1 MSVIARDAVASD
13 HLVYAWPFPIGPE
26 DYEVACADDE
36 QVVMCPSWVVGN
48 LYGPGR
54 HRYRSPNP
62 MQPTAAYFVLTAPV
76 EVSFDFTTLFQLPT
90 TGETI
95 RVRSAGSLQ
104 VRCSDASLLIA
115 QFVGL
120 PFDEVNDDI
129 LRSVSR
135 SIERMLARLLT
146 RRVVMS
152 GTAQAVTDPQMLG
165 AIIEELVAY
174 NPAAGAVF
182 GVELVRMG
190 HVSIAADDGTK
201 PLESMFVNPD
211 WSGPAPRGSSID
223 TERTGGKPAD
233 AETVRAPRG
242 PASPTIVPPP
252 VVERAASQPR
262 SSSQNDGVASG
273 EIGGVKPR
281 PTSDPPPAPVARST
295 TRPPLDQPSSRPP
308 TPPLG
313 QPSSRPPTPPLGV
326 VAMPKIPSVLP
337 PAAAPATPPAT
348 TTVTPPPPAPTPRM
362 MPTQKGRAVEAPTV
376 DETTQPHHTP
386 VPGTLRVGA
395 AAATPAA
402 SVEARNEPR
411 GAILGIGMA
420 HIGSSELASGEIPQK
435 VAPGARVLV
444 PGPDGLML
452 SATVRQLLQGYYEL
466 EVGGSGETIWVP
478 VTGVVP
484 E

>member
-13 HLVYAWPFPIGPE
+13 HLVYAWPFPIGPDE
-26 DYEVACADDE
+26 YEVSCADDE

-48 LYGPGR
+48 LLGPGR

-76 EVSFDFTTLFQLPT
+76 EVSFDFTTTFQLPT
-90 TGETI
+90 TGEAI

-120 PFDEVNDDI
+120 PFDAVNDDI

-146 RRVVMS
+146 RRVVIS

-165 AIIEELVAY
+165 QILEELVAY

-201 PLESMFVNPD
+201 PLDSMFVNPD
-211 WSGPAPRGSSID
+211 WTGPRPGND
-223 TERTGGKPAD
+223 TERGTKPAD

-252 VVERAASQPR
+252 SERAASQPR
-262 SSSQNDGVASG
+262 GSSQNDGVASG
-273 EIGGVKPR
+273 EIGGGVKPR
-281 PTSDPPPAPVARST
+281 PTSDPPPIPRST
-295 TRPPLDQPSSRPP
+295 TRPPSDVLP
-308 TPPLG
+308 

-326 VAMPKIPSVLP
+326 VAMPKVP
-337 PAAAPATPPAT
+337 PVPAAAAAAPA
-348 TTVTPPPPAPTPRM
+348 
-362 MPTQKGRAVEAPTV
+362 
-376 DETTQPHHTP
+376 
-386 VPGTLRVGA
+386 
-395 AAATPAA
+395 
-402 SVEARNEPR
+402 
-411 GAILGIGMA
+411 
-420 HIGSSELASGEIPQK
+420 
-435 VAPGARVLV
+435 
-444 PGPDGLML
+444 
-452 SATVRQLLQGYYEL
+452 
-466 EVGGSGETIWVP
+466 
-478 VTGVVP
+478 
-484 E
+484 

>member
-26 DYEVACADDE
+26 EYEVACAEDE
-36 QVVMCPSWVVGN
+36 QVVICPSWVVGG
-48 LYGPGR
+48 LLGPGR
-54 HRYRSPNP
+54 HRYRTPNP

-76 EVSFDFTTLFQLPT
+76 EVSFDFATMFQLPT
-90 TGETI
+90 TGEAV

-120 PFDEVNDDI
+120 PFDAVNEDI

-135 SIERMLARLLT
+135 SVERMLARLLT
-146 RRVVMS
+146 RRVVIA

-165 AIIEELVAY
+165 AIVEELVAY

-190 HVSIAADDGTK
+190 HISIAADDGTR
-201 PLESMFVNPD
+201 PLEQMFANLD
-211 WSGPAPRGSSID
+211 WSGSHPRHPSAD
-223 TERTGGKPAD
+223 TERTKPPA
-233 AETVRAPRG
+233 AETIRAQRG
-242 PASPTIVPPP
+242 PSSPTIQPMAAIP
-252 VVERAASQPR
+252 AASSSSGR
-262 SSSQNDGVASG
+262 VSSQNESIASGEIASG
-273 EIGGVKPR
+273 EIGARPR
-281 PTSDPPPAPVARST
+281 ATSDPPPLPTPRNT
-295 TRPPLDQPSSRPP
+295 TRPPT
-308 TPPLG
+308 TPPH
-313 QPSSRPPTPPLGV
+313 SKTTPLGV
-326 VAMPKIPSVLP
+326 PL
-337 PAAAPATPPAT
+337 APQS

-362 MPTQKGRAVEAPTV
+362 MPAIPEARRARPVETPQT

-386 VPGTLRVGA
+386 VPGTLRLGA
-395 AAATPAA
+395 DGKPEATKPDPRA
-402 SVEARNEPR
+402 EPR

-444 PGPDGLML
+444 PGPDGLMQ

-484 E
+484 ET

>member
-26 DYEVACADDE
+26 EYEVACAEDE
-36 QVVMCPSWVVGN
+36 QVVICPSWVVGG
-48 LYGPGR
+48 LFGPGR
-54 HRYRSPNP
+54 HRYRTPNP

-76 EVSFDFTTLFQLPT
+76 EVSFDFATMFQLPT
-90 TGETI
+90 TGEAV

-120 PFDEVNDDI
+120 PFDAVNEDI

-135 SIERMLARLLT
+135 SVERMLARLLT
-146 RRVVMS
+146 RRVVIA

-190 HVSIAADDGTK
+190 HISIAADDGTR
-201 PLESMFVNPD
+201 PLEQMFANLD
-211 WSGPAPRGSSID
+211 WSGSHPRHPSSVD
-223 TERTGGKPAD
+223 TERSKPPEV
-233 AETVRAPRG
+233 ETIRAQRG
-242 PASPTIVPPP
+242 PSSPTIQPMTAIP
-252 VVERAASQPR
+252 AASGR
-262 SSSQNDGVASG
+262 VSSQNDAVASG
-273 EIGGVKPR
+273 EIGAKPR
-281 PTSDPPPAPVARST
+281 TSSDPPPLPTPRST
-295 TRPPLDQPSSRPP
+295 TRPPTTPP
-308 TPPLG
+308 GSKTPPLG
-313 QPSSRPPTPPLGV
+313 MPIPPQ
-326 VAMPKIPSVLP
+326 
-337 PAAAPATPPAT
+337 T
-348 TTVTPPPPAPTPRM
+348 TTVTPPSPAPTPRM
-362 MPTQKGRAVEAPTV
+362 MPAIPDARRARPVEAAPTA

-386 VPGTLRVGA
+386 VPGTLRIGADGA
-395 AAATPAA
+395 A
-402 SVEARNEPR
+402 EAKSDSRSEPR

-420 HIGSSELASGEIPQK
+420 HIGSSEFASGEIPQK

-444 PGPDGLML
+444 PGPDGLMQ

-484 E
+484 ET

>member
-13 HLVYAWPFPIGPE
+13 HLVYAWPFPIGPDE
-26 DYEVACADDE
+26 YEVACADDE

-48 LYGPGR
+48 LLGPGR

-76 EVSFDFTTLFQLPT
+76 EVSFDFTTTFQLPT
-90 TGETI
+90 TGAPV
-95 RVRSAGSLQ
+95 RVRAAGSLQ

-120 PFDEVNDDI
+120 PFDAVNDDI

-146 RRVVMS
+146 RRVVIS

-165 AIIEELVAY
+165 AIVEELVAY

-201 PLESMFVNPD
+201 PLDSMFVNPD
-211 WSGPAPRGSSID
+211 WSGPSPRSASVD

-233 AETVRAPRG
+233 AETIRAPRG

-252 VVERAASQPR
+252 SSTDRPTSPLR
-262 SSSQNDGVASG
+262 SSSQSDGVASG

-281 PTSDPPPAPVARST
+281 PTSDPPPPPIPRST
-295 TRPPLDQPSSRPP
+295 TRPPNDALP
-308 TPPLG
+308 

-326 VAMPKIPSVLP
+326 VAVAKAQ
-337 PAAAPATPPAT
+337 AAAAAATPAS
-348 TTVTPPPPAPTPRM
+348 TTVTPPPAAPTARM
-362 MPTQKGRAVEAPTV
+362 MPTQKGRAVEAPAS

-386 VPGTLRVGA
+386 VPGTLRIGA
-395 AAATPAA
+395 AAAAPAT
-402 SVEARNEPR
+402 VEARNEPR

-444 PGPDGLML
+444 PGPDGLMQ

-484 E
+484 ET

>member
-26 DYEVACADDE
+26 EYEVACAEDE
-36 QVVMCPSWVVGN
+36 QVVICPSWVVGG
-48 LYGPGR
+48 LFGPGR
-54 HRYRSPNP
+54 HRYRTPNP

-76 EVSFDFTTLFQLPT
+76 EVSFDFATIFQLPT
-90 TGETI
+90 TGEAV

-120 PFDEVNDDI
+120 PFDAVNEDI

-135 SIERMLARLLT
+135 SVERMLARLLT
-146 RRVVMS
+146 RRVVIA

-165 AIIEELVAY
+165 AILEELVAY

-190 HVSIAADDGTK
+190 HVSIAADDGTR
-201 PLESMFVNPD
+201 PLEQMFANVD
-211 WSGPAPRGSSID
+211 WSGSHARHASAVD
-223 TERTGGKPAD
+223 TERTKPPE
-233 AETVRAPRG
+233 AETMRAQRG
-242 PASPTIVPPP
+242 PSSPTIQPMAAIP
-252 VVERAASQPR
+252 AASGQ
-262 SSSQNDGVASG
+262 GVASG
-273 EIGGVKPR
+273 EIASGEISAR
-281 PTSDPPPAPVARST
+281 ARATSDPPPVTPRST
-295 TRPPLDQPSSRPP
+295 TRPPTVPP
-308 TPPLG
+308 KSKTPPLG
-313 QPSSRPPTPPLGV
+313 MPI
-326 VAMPKIPSVLP
+326 VAPK
-337 PAAAPATPPAT
+337 A
-348 TTVTPPPPAPTPRM
+348 TTVTPPSPAPTPRM
-362 MPTQKGRAVEAPTV
+362 MPAIPEARRARPVESQT

-386 VPGTLRVGA
+386 VPGTLRIGEG
-395 AAATPAA
+395 TPEPK
-402 SVEARNEPR
+402 SEPHTEPR

-444 PGPDGLML
+444 PGPDGLMQ

-484 E
+484 ET